1 MTVYIIISHSA
12 LGCIAAIV
20 IMFTPSTISEL
31 IFGAIFHS
39 ISSIVF
45 LISFIY
51 SSHHKHFSRTFHS
64 FYLLKQWVQALLRH
78 QYSTNYYQ
86 ESNTDFLSYGTSHR
100 SEL

>member
-1 MTVYIIISHSA
+1 MTAHIIISHSA

-39 ISSIVF
+39 ISPIIF
-45 LISFIY
+45 LISFIP

-64 FYLLKQWVQALLRH
+64 FYLLKQWGQALRHH
-78 QYSTNYYQ
+78 QYSINCYQ
-86 ESNTDFLSYGTSHR
+86 GNNKDFLSYGTSRR